1 MIPISSLTIT
11 LNSRYPLDLGAN
23 AGASLRGALYEAL
36 AVMYDSGA
44 PPSTQD
50 MEANPTAWLMRL
62 EAETS
67 GGKDVPRPFAIRP
80 PLGPPSTQTRFGMSF
95 YGRAAQLIPLVLSA
109 WQAMQGIG
117 LGRNRQ
123 AVSLGAVEAYDPLT
137 RQTRSLEEGLPPP
150 PSAEAYQRFA
160 ALLHPERLSVR
171 FVTPTRIIRQEH
183 LCHEPHFR
191 PWFQRLL
198 ERLRLLSEL
207 YAEPLWIPFTE
218 LLPQAEA
225 VRLVKDGTRW
235 QEGWTHNRREGMR
248 RPMGGFV
255 GEAHYEGDLRALLP
269 YVLLGQAVQVG
280 KNTVKGSGW
289 YEVVYQMG

>member
-1 MIPISSLTIT
+1 MIPITSLTVT
-11 LNSRYPLDLGAN
+11 LNSRYPLDLGGHS
-23 AGASLRGALYEAL
+23 GASLRGALYEAL

-44 PPSTQD
+44 QPQLAD
-50 MEANPTAWLMRL
+50 MDSNPTAWLMRL
-62 EAETS
+62 EAETNS
-67 GGKDVPRPFAIRP
+67 GKDVPRPFAIRP
-80 PLGPPSTQTRFGMSF
+80 PLGLPSTETRFGMSF

-109 WQAMQGIG
+109 WQGVQTIG

-123 AVSLGAVEAYDPLT
+123 KVTLKAVEGFDLLT
-137 RQTRSLEEGLPPP
+137 RQSYSLEAGLPTPTRH
-150 PSAEAYQRFA
+150 EDYQHFA
-160 ALLHPERLSVR
+160 TLLHPQRLQMR
-171 FVTPTRIIRQEH
+171 FLTPTRIIHQEH
-183 LCHEPHFR
+183 LCHEPQFR

-207 YAEPLWIPFTE
+207 YAEPLWIPFAD
-218 LLPQAEA
+218 LLAAADE
-225 VRLVKDGTRW
+225 VRLVRDRTHW

-255 GEAHYEGDLRALLP
+255 GEAHYEGDLRTLLP

-289 YEVVYQMG
+289 YEVVYQIA